1 MQRAAAVIGFLIL
14 VVLPSAAQ
22 TPIEER
28 PAPIAFDAW
37 QRVDSEEGPSEYT
50 VTFPSSTRSGYPEN
64 DRVRL
69 RAFLPENRK
78 GAVPVVVV
86 LHYWGASDQK
96 AEVSL
101 ANDLLRRG
109 IAAVLMP
116 LPYHLS
122 RTPAGYRSGQLA
134 IQADPKVLVATM
146 SQAVLD
152 VRRTV
157 DWIETRPEFDSR
169 HIGIVGT
176 SLGSLVAANS
186 YGVESRFGPA
196 AFVVG
201 GADFAHIIWNSSR
214 VVEVRDRMR
223 RMGLTEGKLREE
235 LAPIEPLNHLPRR
248 ETTPTFVVAGKFDT
262 VIPPADTQKLLGV
275 LPDNQSLW
283 LETGHYGGIFVQRRI
298 QGLVSTFF
306 ADTFAAKPFIAPKG
320 IYAPT
325 VRIGVSGIYG
335 DGMQVGLG
343 VDLWRSRRDD
353 FLGTVLAT
361 PKGVQIFLGARLDRG
376 VSVGFFGSN
385 RGVRIGAMWST
396 VL

>member
-1 MQRAAAVIGFLIL
+1 M
-14 VVLPSAAQ
+14 
-22 TPIEER
+22 
-28 PAPIAFDAW
+28 
-37 QRVDSEEGPSEYT
+37 
-50 VTFPSSTRSGYPEN
+50 
-64 DRVRL
+64 
-69 RAFLPENRK
+69 
-78 GAVPVVVV
+78 PVVVV

-214 VVEVRDRMR
+214 VVTQREDLRRRGYTEERMR
-223 RMGLTEGKLREE
+223 DE
-235 LAPIEPLNHLPRR
+235 LKPIEPLEFLSARR
-248 ETTPTFVVAGKFDT
+248 ARRPT
-262 VIPPADTQKLLGV
+262 AD
-275 LPDNQSLW
+275 
-283 LETGHYGGIFVQRRI
+283 
-298 QGLVSTFF
+298 
-306 ADTFAAKPFIAPKG
+306 A
-320 IYAPT
+320 
-325 VRIGVSGIYG
+325 VR
-335 DGMQVGLG
+335 
-343 VDLWRSRRDD
+343 
-353 FLGTVLAT
+353 T
-361 PKGVQIFLGARLDRG
+361 
-376 VSVGFFGSN
+376 
-385 RGVRIGAMWST
+385 
-396 VL
+396 